1 MLLRSSL
8 YQLYVRSEPNMSNIV
23 PPPYTEHRGEI
34 SADATSNEFRIVGGP
49 KLYKKE
55 IVGVAV
61 GTVVGIV
68 LFGGAVAWGLRVWRR
83 RRFVRVAF

>member
-1 MLLRSSL
+1 
-8 YQLYVRSEPNMSNIV
+8 MSNIV

-34 SADATSNEFRIVGGP
+34 SADATPNDFRIVGGP

-68 LFGGAVAWGLRVWRR
+68 LLSGTIAWGVKVWRR
-83 RRFVRVAF
+83 RRSAKVAL